1 MSRLGEN
8 IKRMRQQQR
17 LSQVQL
23 AAKAGVSQQ
32 LISQLERGVN
42 TSTTE
47 LPAIASALECA
58 VFDLDE
64 SYLPDVGGVP
74 LAVVPLVAWVSAG
87 AMLSPD
93 VTDEMLGQVRVADLP
108 SGDWIALRVE
118 GDSMDQISPP
128 KSIILVDRKR
138 RALVPNACYVI
149 EDGDGNATYKRYR
162 PNPDRFE
169 PVSSNKEL
177 SAIFPDNTPRVVGRV
192 MRTFLDL
199 F

>member
-8 IKRMRQQQR
+8 IKRMRQQQG
-17 LSQVQL
+17 LTQVQL
-23 AAKAGVSQQ
+23 ASKAGLSQQ

-47 LPAIASALECA
+47 LPAIASALSCA
-58 VFDLDE
+58 VFDLDD

-87 AMLSPD
+87 AMLAADIADD
-93 VTDEMLGQVRVADLP
+93 VLGQVRAADLP

-118 GDSMDQISPP
+118 GDSMDRISPP

-169 PVSSNKEL
+169 AVSSRDHPTL
-177 SAIFPDNTPRVVGRV
+177 YPDNTPRVVGRV

>member
-1 MSRLGEN
+1 MSRLGDN

-108 SGDWIALRVE
+108 PGDWIALRVE